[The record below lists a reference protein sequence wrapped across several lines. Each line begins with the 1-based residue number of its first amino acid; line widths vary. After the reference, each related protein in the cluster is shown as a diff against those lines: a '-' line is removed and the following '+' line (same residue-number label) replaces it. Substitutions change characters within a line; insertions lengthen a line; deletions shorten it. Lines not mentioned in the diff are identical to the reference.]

1 MIDFILINANSDTED
16 KHMRTTNQNTTIF
29 AGWRVRRIAALAFL
43 LFASVHARSSFAQAT
58 PTASTLPQSTQA
70 RSFSSLRE
78 ATAALFQAV
87 HNDNEQAVETIL
99 GAGTDVT
106 SSGDTLEDKRER
118 EQFSRKYQEMHRL
131 VREPDGSAVL
141 YIGAEN
147 WPFPVPLVSRNGEW
161 HFDSDSGKKEIL
173 ARRIGENEITA
184 MQICKIFATTQNSTG
199 APAVGEEPTAQFF
212 ESFASSRKDNNG
224 TLLFRGYTFRFV
236 KGNFTSGNSKNWESV
251 TLIAY
256 PVQYRESGVMTFV
269 VTQQGGI
276 HQKDLGPDTAA
287 VAPKLKSRTG
297 SNWRPA
303 A

>member
-16 KHMRTTNQNTTIF
+16 KHMRTTNQNTTIA
-29 AGWRVRRIAALAFL
+29 AGWRVRRIAALAFI
-43 LFASVHARSSFAQAT
+43 LFAIGHARLSLAQPT
-58 PTASTLPQSTQA
+58 PPRSTLPQSTQA

-78 ATAALFQAV
+78 ATAALFQAA
-87 HNDNEQAVETIL
+87 HDDNEQLVEAIL

-118 EQFSRKYQEMHRL
+118 EVFSRKYQEMHRL

-147 WPFPVPLVSRNGEW
+147 WPFPVPLVPRNGEW
-161 HFDSDSGKKEIL
+161 HFDSDRGKKEIL

-184 MQICKIFATTQNSTG
+184 IQICKIFAATQTATG
-199 APAVGEEPTAQFF
+199 APAVGEDPTAQFF
-212 ESFASSRKDNNG
+212 ESFASFSRDNNG
-224 TLLFRGYTFRFV
+224 AIHFRGYTFRFV
-236 KGNFTSGNSKNWESV
+236 KGSSTAGNSKSWESV

-256 PVQYRESGVMTFV
+256 PVHYRESGVMTFV

-297 SNWRPA
+297 SNWHPA